1 MLYNIIV
8 VRISSLLTPQCVHR
22 RSDHRLCACGK
33 DEHMNT
39 SMSYII
45 AIFGLILT
53 GLNIIDRVVQFKKAV
68 NAPEQKQNE
77 RIEACETKLI
87 LHDAKLEKFQ
97 EYLSNDDKR
106 IKSIQD
112 TNKIF
117 AKSLLALLSNDTTE
131 RENMYKNLHEY
142 LVNHMDNTMY

>member
-1 MLYNIIV
+1 MLYNTIV

-33 DEHMNT
+33 DKNMNT
-39 SMSYII
+39 MSYVI

-77 RIEACETKLI
+77 RIEACEAKLI
-87 LHDAKLEKFQ
+87 LHEVKFEKYQ

-112 TNKIF
+112 TNRIF
-117 AKSLLALLSNDTTE
+117 AKSLLALLSNDTAE

>member
-1 MLYNIIV
+1 
-8 VRISSLLTPQCVHR
+8 
-22 RSDHRLCACGK
+22 
-33 DEHMNT
+33 
-39 SMSYII
+39 MSYII

-53 GLNIIDRVVQFKKAV
+53 GLNIIDRVLQFKKAI

-87 LHDAKLEKFQ
+87 LHDAKLDKLA

-112 TNKIF
+112 TNRIF

-131 RENMYKNLHEY
+131 RENMYKSLHEY